1 MEFFNAKYT
10 NSDWESNLF
19 QDLNF
24 NKRNKANVKGT
35 QKMRYLLNW
44 NDIILVQR
52 FILSTFVPIFGK
64 MMQLE
69 EFHRKFTNSYT
80 FCYYFCEVK
89 QYGFK
94 GFDGFNNAHVSI

>member
-35 QKMRYLLNW
+35 
-44 NDIILVQR
+44 
-52 FILSTFVPIFGK
+52 
-64 MMQLE
+64 
-69 EFHRKFTNSYT
+69 
-80 FCYYFCEVK
+80 
-89 QYGFK
+89 
-94 GFDGFNNAHVSI
+94 